1 MPRVRE
7 MVAPGLLAAAALSFV
22 LSGCALVEKLD
33 TISDAQ
39 KAVGSAGAAVTAIRD
54 KDASVLTKA
63 QAAACAAQDAAN
75 VLGDM
80 LTTKGY
86 AKSASLANDASAIF
100 GYGCTWTLP
109 AK

>member
-1 MPRVRE
+1 MMIRHY
-7 MVAPGLLAAAALSFV
+7 AAAALLAVGVLSFA
-22 LSGCALVEKLD
+22 LSGCALVEKLE

-39 KAVGSAGAAVTAIRD
+39 KAVGSAGAAVAAIRD

-63 QAAACAAQDAAN
+63 QLAACAAQDGIN
-75 VLGDM
+75 LLGDM
-80 LTTKGY
+80 LTSKGY
-86 AKSASLANDASAIF
+86 AKSAKLADDASAIF